1 MEVPAEREIKLTA
14 PPSLS
19 TRNDRVD
26 ERAWPVAEA
35 PVQVTIG
42 RIEVTALVQAAPS
55 KRAAPARKPNL
66 SLDDY
71 LARRHGRE
79 R

>member
-1 MEVPAEREIKLTA
+1 MEFPVEREIKLTA
-14 PPSLS
+14 PVSLS
-19 TRNDRVD
+19 TRNERID
-26 ERAWPVAEA
+26 ERAQPVAEA

-42 RIEVTALVQAAPS
+42 RIEVTALVQAAPP
-55 KRAAPARKPNL
+55 KRAPARKPNL

-71 LARRHGRE
+71 LVRRHGRE